1 MENIKAQ
8 LKAQLSP
15 QLNASIYGVI
25 GRGVS
30 SVRLNDNG
38 ELIFIMSDGAE
49 VNLGRLPEPSIP
61 TATADVL
68 GGIKVGDN
76 LKITD
81 GVLSVDTA
89 AKVEQDNTKPVTSG
103 AVHMEIGNIEVLL
116 KAL

>member
-1 MENIKAQ
+1 MEKMQVNSSVKPCIHA
-8 LKAQLSP
+8 
-15 QLNASIYGVI
+15 GVSGLI
-25 GRGVS
+25 GRGVKE
-30 SVRLNDNG
+30 VKVNGKG
-38 ELIFIMSDGAE
+38 ELIFLMTDGRE
-49 VNLGRLPEPSIP
+49 INLGVMSGGGSLPV
-61 TATADVL
+61 ATADVL

-116 KAL
+116 SKI